1 MSLVPVKIRILQ
13 LISENQGIS
22 NEDLLLLLKKEYTW
36 DRNINEK
43 SIEDYL
49 ISFKNIGM
57 IELTDIVFDTG
68 GKLKQFYK
76 ITDYGLNR
84 LKLVAE
90 KEYKQFKKIG

>member
-57 IELTDIVFDTG
+57 IELTDIVFDAG